1 MNLAALQWPCFVP
14 YQEATVEIYLS
25 GCKGRNCKGCHNPE
39 LRDFNFGKKLD
50 YEEVLKYLE
59 QRVDLFKIIS
69 ITGGDPLLQDLDEL
83 HKFIAFL
90 TTHFP
95 LKLFWLFTGA
105 EFEEV
110 PEWCKK
116 SFAVI
121 KTGIYNVNEKQEG
134 FPASKNQKVWRKG
147 KDY

>member
-1 MNLAALQWPCFVP
+1 MNLAALQWPVFKP
-14 YQEATVEIYLS
+14 YEQATVEIYLS
-25 GCKGRNCKGCHNPE
+25 GCRRNCKGCHNPE

-69 ITGGDPLLQDLDEL
+69 ITGGDPLLQDLGEL
-83 HKFIAFL
+83 QVFVDML
-90 TTHFP
+90 TFHFST
-95 LKLFWLFTGA
+95 KLFWLFTGA

-116 SFAVI
+116 YFQVI